1 MLKRKRGLTTDEIQ
15 KVLADLEDE
24 IFDDSDSDCELE
36 NEEDD
41 LISAQQ
47 KINRNYVNQALL
59 QDCPLLLS
67 ERYSE
72 NENNPL
78 PGTDIVLDFER

>member
-1 MLKRKRGLTTDEIQ
+1 MPKRKRGLTTDEIQ

-24 IFDDSDSDCELE
+24 VFDDSDSDCELE

-41 LISAQQ
+41 LIFAQQ
-47 KINRNYVNQALL
+47 MINRNYADQALL
-59 QDCPLLLS
+59 QDCPILLG
-67 ERYSE
+67 ERYKE

-78 PGTDIVLDFER
+78 RGTNIVLDFER